1 MTIKDYTRNTVDT
14 EKLKSEFP
22 VIYEAV
28 KKESKGKS
36 LKILK
41 LWWQVLLA
49 IVVINFAVLFLGI
62 WLLPYLSISTCE
74 FFFDIFPS
82 ISALAMAFSMSY
94 YYNDIQ
100 KYMRLK
106 EILAHFEKKEKENR
120 RKEIIRKRMEREIF
134 ERENNMLRRN

>member
-1 MTIKDYTRNTVDT
+1 MMGI
-14 EKLKSEFP
+14 F
-22 VIYEAV
+22 VILLV
-28 KKESKGKS
+28 
-36 LKILK
+36 IL
-41 LWWQVLLA
+41 
-49 IVVINFAVLFLGI
+49 IINFAVLFLGI
-62 WLLPYLSISTCE
+62 WFLPYLSISTCE

-82 ISALAMAFSMSY
+82 ISALSMAFSMSY

>member
-1 MTIKDYTRNTVDT
+1 MMTI
-14 EKLKSEFP
+14 F
-22 VIYEAV
+22 I
-28 KKESKGKS
+28 
-36 LKILK
+36 
-41 LWWQVLLA
+41 VLLA